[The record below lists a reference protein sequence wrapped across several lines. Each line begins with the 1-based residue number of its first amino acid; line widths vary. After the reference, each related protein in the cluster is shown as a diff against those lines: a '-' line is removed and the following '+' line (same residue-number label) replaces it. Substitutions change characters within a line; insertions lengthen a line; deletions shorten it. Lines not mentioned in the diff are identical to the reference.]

1 VVDRHLERSQH
12 PLSVYRWLA
21 GLRFTSR
28 DAGIAFNQATAY
40 FVLIVV
46 SVILL
51 GPMVWMVLTSLKA
64 PGEEFSLVWFPDPVY
79 WNNYVDIWTKRNFG
93 VFFRNSLLTSILA
106 TLGSVVNASLVGF
119 GFARLRFFGRNVLF
133 YILLSTMMLPAIVTL
148 IPTFILFQRVGW
160 FNTFLPLIVPSWL
173 GAGAYGG
180 GAFYIFLMRQFYM
193 TLPLDLDEAARVDG
207 ASSFQIYWHVL
218 LPLTAPA
225 LATVAVFAFIG
236 NWGDFLYPLIF
247 LNSQELWTIA
257 LALRSW
263 MVPGEHGTAWG
274 SLMTGSVLMVLPV
287 AVVLF
292 VAQRQF
298 VRGISMSGLTGR

>member
-1 VVDRHLERSQH
+1 
-12 PLSVYRWLA
+12 
-21 GLRFTSR
+21 
-28 DAGIAFNQATAY
+28 
-40 FVLIVV
+40 
-46 SVILL
+46 
-51 GPMVWMVLTSLKA
+51 
-64 PGEEFSLVWFPDPVY
+64 
-79 WNNYVDIWTKRNFG
+79 
-93 VFFRNSLLTSILA
+93 
-106 TLGSVVNASLVGF
+106 
-119 GFARLRFFGRNVLF
+119 
-133 YILLSTMMLPAIVTL
+133 
-148 IPTFILFQRVGW
+148 
-160 FNTFLPLIVPSWL
+160 LIVPSWL

-180 GAFYIFLMRQFYM
+180 GAFYIFLMRQFYL

-225 LATVAVFAFIG
+225 LAAVAVFAFIG
-236 NWGDFLYPLIF
+236 NWSDFLYPLIF

-298 VRGISMSGLTGR
+298 VRGISMSGLSGR

>member
-1 VVDRHLERSQH
+1 MADSRLEQPIAS
-12 PLSVYRWLA
+12 YRWELGA
-21 GLRFTSR
+21 RRTPRTLRVLLNRGLP
-28 DAGIAFNQATAY
+28 Y
-40 FVLIVV
+40 LVLILVTVV
-46 SVILL
+46 LVGPLL
-51 GPMVWMVLTSLKA
+51 WMVLTSLKA
-64 PGEEFSLVWFPDPVY
+64 PGDEFSLNWVPDPFY
-79 WNNYVDIWTKRNFG
+79 WNNYFDIWTKRGFG
-93 VFFRNSLLTSILA
+93 VYFWNSVLTTTLA
-106 TLGSVVNASLVGF
+106 TAGSVINASLVGF
-119 GFARLRFFGRNVLF
+119 GFARLRFFGRDLLF
-133 YILLSTMMLPAIVTL
+133 FVLLSTLMLPAIVTL
-148 IPTFILFQRVGW
+148 IPTFILFQRIGW

-207 ASSFQIYWHVL
+207 ANSFQIYWHVL

-236 NWGDFLYPLIF
+236 NWSDFLYPLIF
-247 LNSQELWTIA
+247 LNSQQLWTIP

-263 MVPGEHGTAWG
+263 MVPGEHGTDWG
-274 SLMTGSVLMVLPV
+274 SLMTGSVLMVVPV
-287 AVVLF
+287 ALVLL

>member
-1 VVDRHLERSQH
+1 MVDGQAEHTHQSLRGYRVLGGVRITPRSASHTFSQGVAYAVLLLVTVV
-12 PLSVYRWLA
+12 
-21 GLRFTSR
+21 
-28 DAGIAFNQATAY
+28 
-40 FVLIVV
+40 
-46 SVILL
+46 LL
-51 GPMVWMVLTSLKA
+51 GPLVWMVLTSLKA
-64 PGEEFSLVWFPDPVY
+64 PGDEFSLNWMPDPVY
-79 WNNYVDIWTKRNFG
+79 WNNYVEIFTKRNYG
-93 VFFRNSLLTSILA
+93 QFFRNSLLTTVLA

-119 GFARLRFFGRNVLF
+119 GFARLRFFGRDFLF
-133 YILLSTMMLPAIVTL
+133 YVLLSTLMLPAIATL
-148 IPTFILFQRVGW
+148 IPTFILFQRIGW

-180 GAFYIFLMRQFYM
+180 GAFYIFLMRQFYL

-207 ASSFQIYWHVL
+207 ANSFQIYWHVL

-225 LATVAVFAFIG
+225 LAAVAVFAFIG
-236 NWGDFLYPLIF
+236 NWSDFLYPLIF

-298 VRGISMSGLTGR
+298 VRGISMSGLSGR